1 MVQSVEFMRGS
12 PALDGFR
19 INPEGAVFCLEP
31 IGIFQRRV
39 PVGWKQRS
47 AREAGEVLGAED
59 SVFGFALGFDGA
71 AAADVL
77 WRHSSGSQFRTDH
90 QKTVAGEWVF
100 FGAHQCDRVA
110 LQFGEHP
117 LDSLAKA
124 EGFPAGGIVREAVG
138 TIQLGIG
145 WAAAQLFT
153 EKEIADVD
161 FPEEFLENVLIE
173 LGETSALR
181 AAAHSNLEPPP
192 FLELLRR
199 FEIG

>member
-1 MVQSVEFMRGS
+1 MRGS

-19 INPEGAVFCLEP
+19 INAEGAAFCLET
-31 IGIFQRRV
+31 ISIFQRRV
-39 PVGWKQRS
+39 PIGGKQRS

-100 FGAHQCDRVA
+100 FGAHQCDRLA
-110 LQFGEHP
+110 LQFGENS

-124 EGFPAGGIVREAVG
+124 EGFPAGGIVRDAVG
-138 TIQLGIG
+138 TIQLGICFFDDT
-145 WAAAQLFT
+145 AST
-153 EKEIADVD
+153 EKE
-161 FPEEFLENVLIE
+161 
-173 LGETSALR
+173 
-181 AAAHSNLEPPP
+181 
-192 FLELLRR
+192 
-199 FEIG
+199 